1 MAQGGKQSYFR
12 RTTRSKYSNGG
23 GQPLTSSL
31 LRPKRKEKVGEKRGG
46 KGGQE
51 TAERPPPPVYKFH
64 SFSPSIYRGH
74 RRQEEGEEHQGLPPI
89 VQDPHLSRASSWL
102 ISSSSTTSQGYA
114 PTALPLSPF
123 SEEICWLLFVP
134 LSFRPGLLVWGP
146 FSRRISV
153 ALVETVWDLGWRL
166 EFTLN
171 LRGRISVLFGCWD
184 DDRW

>member
-1 MAQGGKQSYFR
+1 
-12 RTTRSKYSNGG
+12 
-23 GQPLTSSL
+23 
-31 LRPKRKEKVGEKRGG
+31 
-46 KGGQE
+46 
-51 TAERPPPPVYKFH
+51 
-64 SFSPSIYRGH
+64 
-74 RRQEEGEEHQGLPPI
+74 
-89 VQDPHLSRASSWL
+89 
-102 ISSSSTTSQGYA
+102 
-114 PTALPLSPF
+114 
-123 SEEICWLLFVP
+123 LLFVP